1 MATSEE
7 DAPVRITHERLQ
19 NVIEALSYASVDEF
33 DACLALL
40 ESNMAEDTFTELET
54 AFMIFVKELRAA
66 KGALTEALLKHETAN
81 RELEA
86 KLETIERQQA
96 AIRELSTP
104 IIEVWAGV
112 LCLPVVGIVDSQRS
126 AEMTETL
133 LEMIVAKQA
142 RTAIV
147 DITGIDVMDTKTA
160 DHFIKMAKAVRL
172 LGADCILSGINPGI
186 AQTLTHIGVDL
197 TGVRTMRNL
206 RDALQFHLRETQQ
219 IEQLTRKAEARTG
232 TNGDRL
238 L

>member
-1 MATSEE
+1 MAMSEE

-219 IEQLTRKAEARTG
+219 IEQLVRKAEARTG

>member
-1 MATSEE
+1 MSE
-7 DAPVRITHERLQ
+7 DNPQVTVVSERLQ
-19 NVIEALSYASVDEF
+19 RVIQALSFASVDEF
-33 DACLALL
+33 EQCINLL
-40 ESNMAEDTFTELET
+40 QESEEQDEFRELET
-54 AFMIFVKELRAA
+54 AFTIFVQELAEAKVKETRARQRA
-66 KGALTEALLKHETAN
+66 EAAN

-86 KLETIERQQA
+86 KLETIEMQQA

-104 IIEVWAGV
+104 IIEVWTGV
-112 LCLPVVGIVDSQRS
+112 LCLPVVGVVDSQRS

-160 DHFIKMAKAVRL
+160 DHFIKMARAVRL
-172 LGADCILSGINPGI
+172 LGAECVISGINPGI

-206 RDALQFHLRETQQ
+206 RDALQFHLRET
-219 IEQLTRKAEARTG
+219 EQLASHVKK
-232 TNGDRL
+232 DHF
-238 L
+238 

>member
-1 MATSEE
+1 MATREQ
-7 DAPVRITHERLQ
+7 DAPIRITHERLQ

-40 ESNMAEDTFTELET
+40 ESNMEEDAFTELET

-66 KGALTEALLKHETAN
+66 KGALTEALAKHETAN

-219 IEQLTRKAEARTG
+219 IEQLSRRAEGRSG
-232 TNGDRL
+232 GDRVL
-238 L
+238 